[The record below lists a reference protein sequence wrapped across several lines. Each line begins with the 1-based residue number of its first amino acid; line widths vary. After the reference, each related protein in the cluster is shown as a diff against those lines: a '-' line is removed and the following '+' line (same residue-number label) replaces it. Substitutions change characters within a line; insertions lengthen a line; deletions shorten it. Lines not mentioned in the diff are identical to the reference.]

1 MSILFTDSTEWWIEI
16 SEEQKRN
23 VQTDQHL
30 YSTAKANWNAYLN
43 QLCLQ
48 VIQPWLTQTY
58 PSQPIDWTDSD
69 WTDSHGTDPHRRDS
83 STLWEF
89 INGTAFTIGQKR
101 VILLLAEAI
110 DASYLEIQQEW
121 IDLPN
126 LVGDY
131 YLFVQIHSDT
141 DSNTDS
147 DTDRPNWLHILGYS
161 SHREIK
167 AKATYEMG
175 DRTYLLNADDITPDL
190 NTLWLT
196 LSYCPTAVTRSA
208 VAPLPTVP
216 ETQLEQLVDRLTR
229 ISTVPRLA
237 LPFELWGAILN
248 QPEWRD
254 RLYRQRVEP
263 DQASIRVQL
272 SNWLNRA
279 WEQQLGWRSLNQ
291 LISEGFAGMEPA
303 FSLRSSSQVESTDA
317 EIDPETNE
325 QVQGKLVEWNR
336 LDEPAV
342 LMLVGVTRE
351 PDQRLA
357 VKVQVHPHQDQHY
370 VPANLNLLL
379 LSENGTVLQTVE
391 SGERDN
397 FIQLRKFRCS
407 TGTQFSLQLVL
418 ADEISIETFVV

>member
-1 MSILFTDSTEWWIEI
+1 MSILFADSTEWWIEI

-23 VQTDQHL
+23 VQTDRNL

-48 VIQPWLTQTY
+48 VIQPWLRQAY
-58 PSQPIDWTDSD
+58 PSQPIDW
-69 WTDSHGTDPHRRDS
+69 TDPHRRDS

-89 INGTAFTIGQKR
+89 INGTAFTLGQKR
-101 VILLLAEAI
+101 VVLLLTEAI

-131 YLFVQIHSDT
+131 YLFVQIHSDSYSSPDT
-141 DSNTDS
+141 DSNSDS
-147 DTDRPNWLHILGYS
+147 DSPNWLHILGYS

-167 AKATYEMG
+167 AKATYEVG
-175 DRTYLLNADDITPDL
+175 DRTYLLNADDITTDL

-208 VAPLPTVP
+208 VAPLPTIAD
-216 ETQLEQLVDRLTR
+216 TQLEQLVDRLTR
-229 ISTVPRLA
+229 ISAMPRLA

-248 QPEWRD
+248 QPQWRD
-254 RLYRQRVEP
+254 RLYHQRVES
-263 DQASIRVQL
+263 DQASTRVQL
-272 SNWLNRA
+272 SNWLHRA
-279 WEQQLGWRSLNQ
+279 WEQQLGWRSLSQ

-303 FSLRSSSQVESTDA
+303 FSLRSSSQMESTNIDSTNV
-317 EIDPETNE
+317 EVDPEINE

-342 LMLVGVTRE
+342 LMLVGVTQE

-357 VKVQVHPHQDQHY
+357 VKVQVHPRQDQHY
-370 VPANLNLLL
+370 VPANLTLLL

-418 ADEISIETFVV
+418 ADEISTETFVV